1 MLQELF
7 PGHHT
12 VPVLDEIE
20 ENIEDLRFQGA
31 QYLRVAEFVELSIHG
46 IVIEKVH
53 HSHLSAV

>member
-1 MLQELF
+1 
-7 PGHHT
+7 
-12 VPVLDEIE
+12 VLDEIE